1 MDEYVPTIPFIRER
15 PHVFSSRRVL
25 DRGLM
30 TYFKQREEEGETQMR
45 TLSARSQRLRSL
57 ASSYMDLSP
66 SERRR
71 IPTSL
76 MHGYQFDER
85 SRELYSFDENAVY
98 KVEVTTMGKL
108 RILNKIRDLT
118 DVDKR
123 HVFDDPFRYKV
134 ISPFRVISL
143 VEVLNNANGMRQV
156 NGEGVAGDNFA
167 QPAND
172 NQFPPGNGDGGFGP
186 DQFPPGNGDWDNQ
199 GYPSP
204 PGSNQSQPFHNVFHP
219 VEPLR
224 AEVYNSQNNAYNNNQ
239 MAYDLPDDD
248 EPYPELNSAELEE
261 DANEVVEFAEA
272 ERMARAYEDAGV
284 EFPKEF
290 KLEQY
295 RKRLERMKELC
306 QTVEQTSPD
315 VIAATLPKIYGP
327 AVEIV
332 EEAKTSSKEER
343 EEIKESLHE
352 LIDEVDDKLDD
363 ADSEI
368 KELHESLAQLSLDIA
383 TDQDQGKVEWDK
395 TNVANQMKVVEDKVN
410 ETNERN
416 AQILS
421 GSSGQEVNPVKVEVK
436 VDPMPGASPSEFMKG
451 VSKANDELIGSQEV
465 TNDYYASFATDE
477 NERKLFEDKNNVL
490 NRSRKVHYIIGKIP
504 MFPQHPPSPR
514 PGLIV
519 PDSLRALRGTQSV
532 PAGDNPPLPQKS
544 RGSRYGLNAEDLR
557 RMNATQVPTTPLG
570 NRSKRIITTR
580 PQTIVPNAQQ
590 GQTQV
595 PTPAAPVQRG
605 RVFPRQTQVP
615 TPAAPVETVQE
626 PVVNKPKRGRRK
638 TSPPTPIIFDGSHV
652 IVDEARLLEMSK
664 SVKGLRAAPLSY
676 EQYKSYLDGMGLK
689 EYFDEKGECKYFY
702 YRYQKLSN
710 MVPENIRISNNRSV
724 PIPETIDDDLKNKIN
739 IAISLY
745 LFKPLISASREP
757 LNQCRNNF
765 LALVALLNENGYLI
779 EEYEEEERAIFIN
792 EVRIGK
798 LMEEFEKG
806 TQSKVSSFFVKLRKQ
821 EYKIDKDDS
830 SEVALNFYKDI
841 DDYIR
846 QFKLVPENEGTETYR
861 EYLHTIA
868 MMTLAKFEVND
879 ERQNQSNQNND
890 NPSPSLSPT
899 SEELKRWAEEEFGI
913 VI

>member
-1 MDEYVPTIPFIRER
+1 MDEYVPTVPFIRER

-108 RILNKIRDLT
+108 RILNKIRDLS

-134 ISPFRVISL
+134 ISPFRVISP
-143 VEVLNNANGMRQV
+143 VEVMNNANGMRQV

-186 DQFPPGNGDWDNQ
+186 DQFPPGNGDGGDNQ

-248 EPYPELNSAELEE
+248 ETYPELNSAELEE
-261 DANEVVEFAEA
+261 DANEVVEFTEA

-290 KLEQY
+290 VQERFKFHM
-295 RKRLERMKELC
+295 ERMKELC
-306 QTVEQTSPD
+306 QTVEQTAPE
-315 VIAATLPKIYGP
+315 VVAATLPKIYGP

-343 EEIKESLHE
+343 GEIEDSLRD

-368 KELHESLAQLSLDIA
+368 KELHESMAQLSLDIA

-421 GSSGQEVNPVKVEVK
+421 GSSGQEVNPIKVEYK
-436 VDPMPGASPSEFMKG
+436 VDPLPGASPSEFMKG
-451 VSKANDELIGSQEV
+451 VSKANDDLIGSQEV

-490 NRSRKVHYIIGKIP
+490 NRSRKVHYIIGRIP
-504 MFPQHPPSPR
+504 LVPQNPPSPR
-514 PGLIV
+514 SGLIA
-519 PDSLRALRGTQSV
+519 PDSRRALRGTQSV

-544 RGSRYGLNAEDLR
+544 RGSRYGLNAEELTPR
-557 RMNATQVPTTPLG
+557 RSN
-570 NRSKRIITTR
+570 SSRIGAIL
-580 PQTIVPNAQQ
+580 PPTIVPNAQQ
-590 GQTQV
+590 G
-595 PTPAAPVQRG
+595 
-605 RVFPRQTQVP
+605 QTQVP

-626 PVVNKPKRGRRK
+626 PVVNKPERGRRK
-638 TSPPTPIIFDGSHV
+638 TSPPTRIIFDGSHV
-652 IVDEARLLEMSK
+652 IVDEARLLEMGK
-664 SVKGLRAAPLSY
+664 SAMGLRAAPMN
-676 EQYKSYLDGMGLK
+676 YKDYKKFLEGMGLK
-689 EYFDEKGECKYFY
+689 EYFDEKGECIYFY

-830 SEVALNFYKDI
+830 
-841 DDYIR
+841 
-846 QFKLVPENEGTETYR
+846 
-861 EYLHTIA
+861 
-868 MMTLAKFEVND
+868 
-879 ERQNQSNQNND
+879 
-890 NPSPSLSPT
+890 
-899 SEELKRWAEEEFGI
+899 
-913 VI
+913 

>member
-1 MDEYVPTIPFIRER
+1 MDEYVPTVPFIRER

-71 IPTSL
+71 IPTSM

-85 SRELYSFDENAVY
+85 SKELYSFDENAVY

-143 VEVLNNANGMRQV
+143 VDVLNNANGMRQV

-186 DQFPPGNGDWDNQ
+186 DQFPPGNGDGGDNQ

-204 PGSNQSQPFHNVFHP
+204 PGSNQSQPFHNVFSP
-219 VEPLR
+219 VQPLQ
-224 AEVYNSQNNAYNNNQ
+224 AELYNSQNNIYNVYNDRNATERVNQ
-239 MAYDLPDDD
+239 MSYDLPDDD
-248 EPYPELNSAELEE
+248 EPYPEPDTEELDNFVDTTLLEE
-261 DANEVVEFAEA
+261 RV
-272 ERMARAYEDAGV
+272 RAHEDAGTQLPS
-284 EFPKEF
+284 EFI
-290 KLEQY
+290 LEQHNNY
-295 RKRLERMKELC
+295 KEQLKEIC
-306 QTVEQTSPD
+306 QTVKQTAPEI
-315 VIAATLPKIYGP
+315 VAATLPKIYGP
-327 AVEIV
+327 AVKIV
-332 EEAKTSSKEER
+332 EEVKTSSKEER

-421 GSSGQEVNPVKVEVK
+421 GSSGQEVNPIKVEVK

-465 TNDYYASFATDE
+465 INDYHASRAPDE
-477 NERKLFEDKNNVL
+477 NARKLFEDKNNVL
-490 NRSRKVHYIIGKIP
+490 NRSRKVHYSLGAL
-504 MFPQHPPSPR
+504 PQHPPKSQGTRSGLIAPDSPR
-514 PGLIV
+514 V
-519 PDSLRALRGTQSV
+519 
-532 PAGDNPPLPQKS
+532 AGDNPPLPQKS

-557 RMNATQVPTTPLG
+557 RMNATRDPTTGPPR
-570 NRSKRIITTR
+570 RSNNSRIGAIL
-580 PQTIVPNAQQ
+580 PPTIVPNAQQ
-590 GQTQV
+590 GQV
-595 PTPAAPVQRG
+595 
-605 RVFPRQTQVP
+605 QVP

-626 PVVNKPKRGRRK
+626 PVVNKPERGRRK

-676 EQYKSYLDGMGLK
+676 DDYKSYLEGMGLK

-724 PIPETIDDDLKNKIN
+724 PIPVTIDDDLKNKIN

-765 LALVALLNENGYLI
+765 LTLIALLNENGYLI

-841 DDYIR
+841 DNYIR

-890 NPSPSLSPT
+890 NPFPSLSPT
-899 SEELKRWAEEEFGI
+899 SEELKSWAEREFGI
-913 VI
+913 VNY